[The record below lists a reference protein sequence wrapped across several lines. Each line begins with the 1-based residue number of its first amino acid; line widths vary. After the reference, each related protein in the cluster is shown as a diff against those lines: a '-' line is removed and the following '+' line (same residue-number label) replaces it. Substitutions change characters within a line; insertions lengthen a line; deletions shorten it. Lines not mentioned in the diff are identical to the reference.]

1 MNKKVILPILGVT
14 LLSGSLLG
22 YQTLVQA
29 SASNNVNK
37 SISQEIKLDENQKLM
52 QQAQD
57 KLKELTGN
65 TYTLIPGTAMKDVMS
80 FKRENFKY
88 DIISYKNGKPENIGI
103 NINYEDLNGGKYQTK
118 LKETWAALFPGEEP
132 KYVNIS
138 ESIYYVGTISS
149 NAMQNKQIYMQ
160 ENGGVY
166 GVNYAPD
173 DVPANVE
180 KTAAQVISKLTNG
193 KVKTGA
199 KLDRVYVREGKPDV
213 YQYKYQSKTVKVS
226 FAIEDQTLELIQA
239 DVSQTDGQGVDNYE
253 DFQKREE
260 TKEAKMKKLTLDTL
274 MKNAVS
280 DAKTMLNFDLKGY
293 KGAQGTNA
301 WDADHMT
308 FTKDGAPSV
317 TAKYEADG
325 SFTSFT
331 IEKYDQIIDFYGMT
345 IVGSPNEEPKLLI
358 EKEGVH

>member
-29 SASNNVNK
+29 DASNNVKANA
-37 SISQEIKLDENQKLM
+37 SQEVKLDQNQKLM

-65 TYTLIPGTAMKDVMS
+65 TYTLIPGTAMTDTVS

-88 DIISYKNGKPENIGI
+88 DIISYSKNGTSGTIGI

-118 LKETWAALFPGEEP
+118 LEQTWKALFPGENP

-138 ESIYYVGTISS
+138 ESIYSVGTISA
-149 NAMQNKQIYMQ
+149 NARQNKQVYIK
-160 ENGGVY
+160 ESDGIY
-166 GVNYAPD
+166 GVNYAPGD
-173 DVPANVE
+173 APANVE
-180 KTAAQVISKLTNG
+180 KTAAQAIAKLTNG

-213 YQYKYQSKTVKVS
+213 YQYKYKSQAVQVS
-226 FAIEDQTLELIQA
+226 FAIEDQTLELLQT
-239 DVSQTDGQGVDNYE
+239 DVHQTDGQGVDSYE
-253 DFQKREE
+253 AFQKRE
-260 TKEAKMKKLTLDTL
+260 KANEAKMTKLTPDTL
-274 MKNAVS
+274 LKNAIS
-280 DAKTMLNFDLKGY
+280 GAKTMLNLDLKGY
-293 KGAQGTNA
+293 KGVKGANA
-301 WDADHMT
+301 WDADYMT

-317 TAKYEADG
+317 TARYNADG
-325 SFTSFT
+325 VFTSFT
-331 IEKYDQIIDFYGMT
+331 VDKYDQSIDYYGMT

-358 EKEGVH
+358 E